1 MPKSY
6 FFLMIFFF
14 YSMILLYFGKSGYKE
29 IETIDDFFSGGRKM
43 GLFACISTF
52 VATWFSAAS
61 MQGLSGAL
69 FMYGYASVLY
79 SVVPWFIGAYLL
91 MRITP
96 RLRASGAMTIP
107 EYFYIRYNSRMLQ
120 LTGGLIVIVNF
131 ILYIVIQIRG
141 FGLVVSEFLDIS
153 YTMSILLIYV
163 FVLYTTFGGLFSI
176 SKSDGFNSIII
187 VTGVL
192 VAAGYILSRAGGVSD
207 IHRMAAAV
215 EGFGIE
221 GSPYFTQKGT
231 LLSPTAGGSMPV
243 LSLISAFFGWGLG
256 LASNPQYT
264 VRIIA
269 AKDDRTAKAMIKKSM
284 GILAVIY
291 GCLVII
297 GLGSRV
303 IAGPLSDIE
312 SIDQIFPY
320 IFHAKFPI
328 HVGGIVLIALMAA
341 AISTANSQLLVVSSS
356 FVYDIFAI
364 LSKRDYR
371 DETLIFISR
380 IVIFAA
386 GSISLL
392 LAISPPASLLIY
404 GSYVWGVFSVAFL
417 IPLYGGMF
425 IESASSKSAVVSM
438 CAGLFVMGLFIL
450 LTPET
455 QAVFSINPAMYG
467 VLVAL
472 FVFVGLN
479 LKSEKRRV

>member
-6 FFLMIFFF
+6 LFLMIFFF

-69 FMYGYASVLY
+69 YTYGYASVLY
-79 SVVPWFIGAYLL
+79 SVIPWFIGAYLL
-91 MRITP
+91 IRITP
-96 RLRASGAMTIP
+96 NLRASGAVTIP
-107 EYFYIRYNSRMLQ
+107 EYFYIRYGSRPLQ
-120 LTGGLIVIVNF
+120 LVGGFIVMINF

-153 YTMSILLIYV
+153 YTMSILLVYV

-187 VTGVL
+187 SAGIIIAAAYVL
-192 VAAGYILSRAGGVSD
+192 VRTGGIVD
-207 IHRMAAAV
+207 VHRMAASV
-215 EGFGIE
+215 EGYGIE
-221 GSPYFTQKGT
+221 GYAYFTEKGT
-231 LLSPTAGGSMPV
+231 LLSATAGGSMPV

-269 AKDDRTAKAMIKKSM
+269 AKDDKTAQDMIKKSM
-284 GILAVIY
+284 VILAVVY
-291 GCLVII
+291 ACLIVI

-303 IAGPLSDIE
+303 LTGSLGAIE
-312 SIDQIFPY
+312 SIDQVFPY
-320 IFHAKFPI
+320 IFHMKFPTV
-328 HVGGIVLIALMAA
+328 VGGIALVALMAA

-356 FVYDIFAI
+356 FVYDIFGI
-364 LSKRDYR
+364 LTRRTYS
-371 DETLIFISR
+371 DEALIFISR
-380 IVIFAA
+380 VVVFIA
-386 GSISLL
+386 GSISLV
-392 LAISPPASLLIY
+392 LAISPPSTLLVY

-417 IPLYGGMF
+417 VPLYGGMF
-425 IESASSKSAVVSM
+425 LKRANGKSAAMSM
-438 CAGLFVMGLFIL
+438 GAGLLVMGVLIL
-450 LTPET
+450 MRPGS
-455 QAVFSINPAMYG
+455 QKVFDVNPAMYG
-467 VLVAL
+467 VMASSA
-472 FVFVGLN
+472 VFWISSIRAGRA
-479 LKSEKRRV
+479 KA